1 MQFLCRRMVKGL
13 RTVTFRWENAT
24 MLRRV
29 FGIRHGRRGV
39 SAKSRFADSGRS
51 VINDNCLLVL
61 LASRFCERLRTYRV
75 SCATSGDGCFH
86 VNLQNGLNL
95 CILVEWEI
103 TGFSVISCTWSSADI
118 RFIRFI
124 CSNRG
129 NFIYYFML
137 HVI

>member
-61 LASRFCERLRTYRV
+61 LASRFCERLRVYRV
-75 SCATSGDGCFH
+75 SCAYEWGCVFPCEFIEGWIY
-86 VNLQNGLNL
+86 VFWLNEKQLDFLLYHAPDRLLISVLLGIFVCTVVILFIIL
-95 CILVEWEI
+95 C
-103 TGFSVISCTWSSADI
+103 
-118 RFIRFI
+118 
-124 CSNRG
+124 
-129 NFIYYFML
+129 YM
-137 HVI
+137 